1 VGRESHSTAGL
12 ELLSTTNQLKMS
24 KSQRITICAS
34 KMKVIQSDWRKRRKA
49 TEKERM
55 MAHVVHDNL
64 AEEHKEK
71 SKKEF
76 VRLNVCGQYS

>member
-1 VGRESHSTAGL
+1 
-12 ELLSTTNQLKMS
+12 
-24 KSQRITICAS
+24 
-34 KMKVIQSDWRKRRKA
+34 MKVIQSDWRKRRKA